1 VSHWRRVR
9 LGDVCELNPRRPPLT
24 RPDDQ
29 PTSFLPMAAI
39 AEAGRGIQ
47 RMIERPFAEVRKGYT
62 FVDEGDV
69 LFARITPCMQ
79 NGKHAIARGLLDGI
93 AFASTEFHVL
103 RPRSEAVIAE
113 WVHSFLLMP
122 DVLSAAESVL
132 TGAVGQQ
139 RVPEAFLAD
148 LVLPLPPL
156 AEQRRTVAWLTGQ
169 LAVVERARGAAAER
183 VAAAMRLSIAASA
196 SAFRESSS
204 WPTEPLR
211 SLCREDGQYGLSL
224 PSSRD
229 ASAGVP
235 MLRMGNVQDGRI
247 DWGDLKYLSA
257 EPALLEKYDLRDGDL
272 VFNRTNSAELVG
284 KTAVFHGTR
293 RAVFASYLI
302 RFRLDRQRAN
312 AEFVSSYINSR
323 LGRAF
328 IERRMARA
336 VGQVNISAS
345 SMHEMPIPAPPISAQ
360 DHVVRGLQVV
370 RRKATEAVAGAE
382 KELTAIEALPA
393 AILRE
398 AFDVVS

>member
-1 VSHWRRVR
+1 
-9 LGDVCELNPRRPPLT
+9 
-24 RPDDQ
+24 
-29 PTSFLPMAAI
+29 MAAI